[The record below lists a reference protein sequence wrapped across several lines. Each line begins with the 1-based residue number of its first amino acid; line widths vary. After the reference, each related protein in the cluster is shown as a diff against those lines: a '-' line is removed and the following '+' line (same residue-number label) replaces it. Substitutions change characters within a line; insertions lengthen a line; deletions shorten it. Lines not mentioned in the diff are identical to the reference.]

1 MSRIAIV
8 GYMVGSESVSI
19 LRDTINEQYPTNP
32 ARVLRQE
39 SSQFR
44 GRANDIILNWGSSRA
59 INAQVLGQATLLNK
73 PSAINTASN
82 KINAF
87 AAMDEHNVPTVKNT
101 TDRSVAAAWL
111 DEGHHVFCRTELRGH
126 SGEGIV
132 CVATEEPDD
141 LGNVEFANSLPT
153 APLYTQGVTGLHR
166 EFRVHVF
173 KGKIIFIQQ
182 KRRASGFRDNA
193 DYSNVVRNHGN
204 GWIYAHNNMAT
215 PNDKCLAAAVKAVEA
230 VGLDFGA
237 VDVLTHQQDAWV
249 LEVNTAPGQT
259 GQTTREKYVA
269 AIKSVYEGE
278 EVEALVATPEFD
290 FSPASVAPQPTETIT
305 MDLET
310 MPLRGTPIDIIEA
323 ANTVISGVI
332 SETVQVVIVPESYS
346 DFTIGDVV
354 RLRPASPFYTVS
366 GTDANPVNLDGEV
379 TGIITSDMYGIKV
392 RWPQCPRNCYRP
404 SDLIIIR
411 EEILVTPAL
420 QHAPTTAQGSDPVV
434 QPTTATTST
443 TLTPVNN
450 SFYKAIVSGENTVVQ
465 YSGDVTAF
473 YMCGFDMLLQC
484 DQVTLIEEVRF

>member
-32 ARVLRQE
+32 ARILRQE
-39 SSQFR
+39 GSLFR
-44 GRANDIILNWGSSRA
+44 GRSNDLLINWGSSRA
-59 INAQVLGQATLLNK
+59 IDAQVLGQASLLNK
-73 PSAINTASN
+73 PSAINDASN
-82 KINAF
+82 KIAAF
-87 AAMDEHNVPTVKNT
+87 NIMEGENVPAVEST
-101 TDRSVAAAWL
+101 TRQAIAQGWVDS
-111 DEGHHVFCRTELRGH
+111 GHHVFCRTELRGH
-126 SGEGIV
+126 SGEGII
-132 CVATEEPDD
+132 CVANEEPDD
-141 LGNVEFANSLPT
+141 LGNVEFSNSQPV
-153 APLYTQGVTGLHR
+153 APLYTKGVTGLHR

-215 PNDKCLAAAVKAVEA
+215 PNDKALAAAVKAVE
-230 VGLDFGA
+230 VIGLDFGA
-237 VDVLTHQQDAWV
+237 VDVLTYQQDAWV

-323 ANTVISGVI
+323 ANTV
-332 SETVQVVIVPESYS
+332 
-346 DFTIGDVV
+346 
-354 RLRPASPFYTVS
+354 
-366 GTDANPVNLDGEV
+366 
-379 TGIITSDMYGIKV
+379 
-392 RWPQCPRNCYRP
+392 
-404 SDLIIIR
+404 
-411 EEILVTPAL
+411 LV
-420 QHAPTTAQGSDPVV
+420 
-434 QPTTATTST
+434 
-443 TLTPVNN
+443 
-450 SFYKAIVSGENTVVQ
+450 
-465 YSGDVTAF
+465 
-473 YMCGFDMLLQC
+473 
-484 DQVTLIEEVRF
+484 